1 MRLVLPSLQPPDLW
15 HIFASQ
21 AKVLNAAFIIFVT
34 RMVSEKYV
42 KVPPVCI
49 VGKQIQ
55 QFCIAQYFWQVT
67 VDPCVVLRYLSV
79 SSMGCPMP
87 ISLSQV
93 DCLEILMLSQIVFSF
108 SLLIKVVI
116 YNGRVLHLE
125 GNLLPPSWL
134 RALATINT
142 IVQWMGTCR
151 LELYNSIKS
160 GALVVLCWFSILN
173 IMYCKVDVV
182 KSNMM
187 NIKCRVQ
194 VWNTG
199 QIVEWAVIGMG
210 GNQRTLTILTLLNI
224 LKCHTYLTNT
234 ILIHI

>member
-1 MRLVLPSLQPPDLW
+1 MYKCASHRQQRAFSVESPVILTNYCQSQPSQVIIGTVTATWWSSSFHLHALGAAIIAATWPVTY
-15 HIFASQ
+15 FCK

-34 RMVSEKYV
+34 RMVSERYV

-55 QFCIAQYFWQVT
+55 QFCFAQYFWQVT

-134 RALATINT
+134 RTLATINT

-173 IMYCKVDVV
+173 IMYRKADVV
-182 KSNMM
+182 K
-187 NIKCRVQ
+187 K
-194 VWNTG
+194 
-199 QIVEWAVIGMG
+199 
-210 GNQRTLTILTLLNI
+210 
-224 LKCHTYLTNT
+224 
-234 ILIHI
+234 

>member
-1 MRLVLPSLQPPDLW
+1 
-15 HIFASQ
+15 
-21 AKVLNAAFIIFVT
+21 
-34 RMVSEKYV
+34 MVSEKYV

-49 VGKQIQ
+49 VDKQIQ

-125 GNLLPPSWL
+125 GNLLPPPSWL